1 MLSWK
6 NNDYLYGITSNFEYK
21 ENIAAFD
28 IDGTIIT
35 TKSNR
40 VFPKDE
46 FDWKFL
52 YNTTIN
58 KLHEYYQNNYC
69 IIFISNQGGLKSIE
83 KKENWKRKIEAIVK
97 EINLPICIFAST
109 ENYIYRKPLPTIWE
123 IIESNVKIFKNNS
136 FYCGD
141 AAGRDKDHN
150 DTDYKFALNYKVSF
164 MVPEE
169 CFLYKET
176 KNKTEKKTINYPN
189 IEILPLKTDY
199 IFYPKKSKE
208 LIIMVGYPGSG
219 KSTIANNYLK
229 PNNYIIINQDSLKTK
244 KKCYEEIEKNMI
256 LNNNIVIDNMNY
268 TKEKRKEFIDIAKKY
283 NYSSRAIFLETSYEL
298 SKHNMLYRYY
308 MSNGEISRVPDLVY
322 NQIKKNINIPE
333 LEEGFYKIDKIKPY
347 KQPSKEYTYYMY

>member
-1 MLSWK
+1 MISWT
-6 NNDYLYGITSNFEYK
+6 NNDYLYGVTSNFEYK

-52 YNTTIN
+52 YNTSIN
-58 KLHEYYQNNYC
+58 KLQEYYENNYC

-83 KKENWKRKIEAIVK
+83 KKESWKRKMEVIVK

-109 ENYIYRKPLPTIWE
+109 ENYIYRKPFPTIWK
-123 IIESNVKIFKNNS
+123 IIKSNTKISKKNS

-141 AAGRDKDHN
+141 AAGREKDHN
-150 DTDYKFALNYKVSF
+150 DTDYKFALNCKTSF

-169 CFLYKET
+169 CFLENPLKEI
-176 KNKTEKKTINYPN
+176 EKKTINYSD
-189 IEILPLKTDY
+189 IETLPLETDY
-199 IFYPKKSKE
+199 IFYPRKSKE

-219 KSTIANNYLK
+219 KSTIANNYLD
-229 PNNYIIINQDSLKTK
+229 YIIINQDSLKTK
-244 KKCYEEIEKNMI
+244 KKCLETIEKNMI
-256 LNNNIVIDNMNY
+256 LDKNIVIDNMNY
-268 TKEKRKEFIDIAKKY
+268 TKEKRKEFINIAKKY
-283 NYSSRAIFLETSYEL
+283 NYCSRAIFLETSYEL

-308 MSNGEISRVPDLVY
+308 ITNGEIKRVPDLVY
-322 NQIKKNINIPE
+322 RIFEVPE
-333 LEEGFYKIDKIKPY
+333 IEEGFYKIDKVTPY
-347 KQPSKEYTYYMY
+347 KLEDETYKYYFY